1 MSSDSSLHK
10 LQWALGQWFQC
21 EPCLFEENRIVG
33 SDVTP
38 AVVLSMGENTV
49 PAFKHILA
57 VLFVLQE
64 CKYD

>member
-1 MSSDSSLHK
+1 MGPGPAVS
-10 LQWALGQWFQC
+10 C
-21 EPCLFEENRIVG
+21 EPCLFEENRIVA
-33 SDVTP
+33 SDMTP